1 MFISKSLQ
9 PFVKSDFEGESP
21 LFDLFIWPLQSLT
34 PATPH
39 LVCMLDFSVICMQQA
54 RISFSPSWVGQAG
67 RCVMVAR
74 RHRDLNN
81 FVYVQSTTVHR
92 TRVTSN
98 DLQSSQDGHP
108 LFFWGKKTNVKS
120 HKSHF
125 SLYSSASIMIWTNPT
140 EAQQIPTPTSCSEFS
155 DPFIWVCAL
164 IPRSFRIMSA
174 ITSLQPVVIF

>member
-92 TRVTSN
+92 TRVTLN

-108 LFFWGKKTNVKS
+108 LFFGGKKTNVKS
-120 HKSHF
+120 LNIFRCTARLRSWFELIQQKPSRSQHPPAAL
-125 SLYSSASIMIWTNPT
+125 SLVIHSFEFARWFLALSESC
-140 EAQQIPTPTSCSEFS
+140 QQ
-155 DPFIWVCAL
+155 
-164 IPRSFRIMSA
+164 
-174 ITSLQPVVIF
+174 